1 MRIHKKLYLEIAAKE
16 SKDDMDLWLR
26 YLSKYITNDFN
37 KITTNMYNTLQNSK
51 LLNKEQK
58 MMLKESMTN
67 GTYANIKVRSMSQ
80 TQTTTTSINE
90 SSSTPITDKAFKLLN
105 DKLRENNLTLEIT
118 CAGGFVLQIL
128 GIRATMDV
136 DAFFIASSK
145 INSIIE
151 EVGNELDINEED
163 EIWLNNSI
171 ANLNAEPEDKFKEI
185 YKTYSNLNIY
195 IVQPK
200 YLIGMKIKSGREKD
214 FKDASLLIKKLDIKD
229 PILFRKELNSMGF
242 KRLDFADVLAC
253 FGDAYGHR
261 WLANLYK
268 DNSDLLFKYL

>member
-1 MRIHKKLYLEIAAKE
+1 M
-16 SKDDMDLWLR
+16 
-26 YLSKYITNDFN
+26 
-37 KITTNMYNTLQNSK
+37 
-51 LLNKEQK
+51 
-58 MMLKESMTN
+58 
-67 GTYANIKVRSMSQ
+67 
-80 TQTTTTSINE
+80 
-90 SSSTPITDKAFKLLN
+90 
-105 DKLRENNLTLEIT
+105 
-118 CAGGFVLQIL
+118 
-128 GIRATMDV
+128 
-136 DAFFIASSK
+136 
-145 INSIIE
+145 
-151 EVGNELDINEED
+151 ELDINEED

-185 YKTYSNLNIY
+185 YKTYSNLSIY